1 MAGSLHRFWQKIN
14 GGCHFC
20 HWWQKVFGCRIT
32 AMTFLLI
39 LLVALAAVAV
49 GATVRD
55 LFADRGPRQA
65 PTSHFEDPMFR
76 APAAR
81 I

>member
-1 MAGSLHRFWQKIN
+1 
-14 GGCHFC
+14 
-20 HWWQKVFGCRIT
+20 
-32 AMTFLLI
+32 MTFLLI
-39 LLVALAAVAV
+39 LLVALAVAAV

-55 LFADRGPRQA
+55 LFADNGPRKA
-65 PTSHFEDPMFR
+65 PVSHFEDPTFR

>member
-1 MAGSLHRFWQKIN
+1 
-14 GGCHFC
+14 
-20 HWWQKVFGCRIT
+20 
-32 AMTFLLI
+32 MTLLLI
-39 LLVALAAVAV
+39 LLVALAVAAV

-55 LFADRGPRQA
+55 LFEDAGPRKA
-65 PTSHFEDPMFR
+65 PASHFEDPTFR

>member
-1 MAGSLHRFWQKIN
+1 
-14 GGCHFC
+14 
-20 HWWQKVFGCRIT
+20 
-32 AMTFLLI
+32 MTLLMI
-39 LLVALAAVAV
+39 LVALAVVAIA
-49 GATVRD
+49 ATLRD
-55 LFADRGPRQA
+55 VFEDRGRPNP

>member
-1 MAGSLHRFWQKIN
+1 
-14 GGCHFC
+14 
-20 HWWQKVFGCRIT
+20 
-32 AMTFLLI
+32 MTFLLI
-39 LLVALAAVAV
+39 LLVALAVVAV

-55 LFADRGPRQA
+55 LFEDRGPRQA
-65 PTSHFEDPMFR
+65 PKSHFDDPMFR

>member
-1 MAGSLHRFWQKIN
+1 
-14 GGCHFC
+14 
-20 HWWQKVFGCRIT
+20 
-32 AMTFLLI
+32 MTFLLI
-39 LLVALAAVAV
+39 LLVALAVVAV

-55 LFADRGPRQA
+55 LFADQGPRKA